1 MKKQAIILILLSI
14 TVVDAIAQEAGPPI
28 ENRFVGGEEAFFM
41 CIYNNISYPESSK
54 KNGSYGCSI
63 AKFSLTPTG
72 EILDIKIIN
81 PVDKYIDN
89 EVINVLLSTKGKW
102 TKCDTVNNDQVFY
115 VQIDFLFSGLST
127 SSYAPRSKPYS
138 SLFLNPII
146 VTSMA
151 VYKPKNKIYDDQ
163 TLAIIVTS
171 KNKIY
176 DDQTLA
182 AAGTSAIEEERY
194 DEAIE
199 ILNELIKRH
208 PFTKELYQLRIL
220 AHKKLGHTDL
230 VNQDINTINNFA
242 EGYSLDEIVGI
253 N

>member
-1 MKKQAIILILLSI
+1 MQAIILILLSI
-14 TVVDAIAQEAGPPI
+14 TVVDAIAQEAGPP
-28 ENRFVGGEEAFFM
+28 
-41 CIYNNISYPESSK
+41 
-54 KNGSYGCSI
+54 
-63 AKFSLTPTG
+63 
-72 EILDIKIIN
+72 
-81 PVDKYIDN
+81 
-89 EVINVLLSTKGKW
+89 
-102 TKCDTVNNDQVFY
+102 
-115 VQIDFLFSGLST
+115 
-127 SSYAPRSKPYS
+127 
-138 SLFLNPII
+138 
-146 VTSMA
+146 
-151 VYKPKNKIYDDQ
+151 
-163 TLAIIVTS
+163 
-171 KNKIY
+171 
-176 DDQTLA
+176 DQTLA